1 MLYERENESRST
13 VEVKLGWP
21 QKGARKAL
29 TAATAVQFAGF
40 KVQHTYGATE
50 EQLMTEEEKTARP
63 KEQQMAIQID
73 AHQGT
78 GVYSN
83 LMMISHRKE
92 EFILDF
98 LFLQPQ
104 RSQQGQPV
112 ATLRSRVITSPE
124 HAKRVLRALQENIQR
139 YENAYGTI
147 EEATD
152 MPKMVH

>member
-1 MLYERENESRST
+1 MAEDDKS
-13 VEVKLGWP
+13 P
-21 QKGARKAL
+21 KA
-29 TAATAVQFAGF
+29 A
-40 KVQHTYGATE
+40 
-50 EQLMTEEEKTARP
+50 
-63 KEQQMAIQID
+63 EQQQIAIQID

-92 EFILDF
+92 EFVLDF

-104 RSQQGQPV
+104 RAPQGQAI

-124 HAKRVLRALQENIQR
+124 HAKRILRALQENIRR
-139 YENAYGTI
+139 YEDSFGAI

-152 MPKMVH
+152 MPKVMH

>member
-1 MLYERENESRST
+1 MADEN
-13 VEVKLGWP
+13 KP
-21 QKGARKAL
+21 
-29 TAATAVQFAGF
+29 AAAG
-40 KVQHTYGATE
+40 
-50 EQLMTEEEKTARP
+50 
-63 KEQQMAIQID
+63 EQQIQIQVD
-73 AHQGT
+73 SNQGT

-104 RSQQGQPV
+104 RSTQGQSV

-124 HAKRVLRALQENIQR
+124 HAKRILRALQENLRR
-139 YENAYGTI
+139 YESSFGEI

-152 MPKMVH
+152 MPKIVH